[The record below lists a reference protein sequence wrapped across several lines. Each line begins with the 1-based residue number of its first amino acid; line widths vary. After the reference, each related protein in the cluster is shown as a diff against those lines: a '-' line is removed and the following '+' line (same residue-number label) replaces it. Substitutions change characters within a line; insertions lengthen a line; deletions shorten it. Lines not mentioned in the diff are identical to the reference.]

1 MSGTWRAAPSLARDH
16 CIVLGRTQIFT
27 MDDRA
32 VIRSFETGRRRWI
45 AAAIFAAF
53 LIAVLIWVVG
63 SGFRGRRISSGAE
76 ALTKPVVNDP
86 GRPATSTTRSQQ

>member
-1 MSGTWRAAPSLARDH
+1 MARRSSVGSHH
-16 CIVLGRTQIFT
+16 CIVRGRTQIFI

-63 SGFRGRRISSGAE
+63 SGFRGRRISAGAN
-76 ALTKPVVNDP
+76 ALTKPVVDDP
-86 GRPATSTTRSQQ
+86 RHPGLQPGAERR